1 MRGITQSYS
10 LLADQSALS
19 AKQLRRIFNSM
30 TAGDRKKSTAPGRF
44 SELDEVIAAEVA
56 KRFAGPISA
65 HELGAG
71 NAITSVELFRRL
83 SRDREVT
90 FRASDYYD
98 HITVARRF
106 GIDFISDAHGKPLQ
120 IGIGRVGIR
129 PVFRSWPSGGRRIS
143 LFHPEAIELA
153 RTNPR
158 FTLDNDDFFQPDPG
172 PYHVVRLMNGIPQT
186 ASLEYRNR
194 IITSLKRTLTPD
206 GILIVGRRSDWSLV
220 ENVNEACIECV
231 GAINGRDPQAVER
244 SR

>member
-1 MRGITQSYS
+1 MRGITPSYS
-10 LLADQSALS
+10 LLADQAALS
-19 AKQLRRIFNSM
+19 GKQLRRIFNSM
-30 TAGDRKKSTAPGRF
+30 TAGERKKSTKPGRY
-44 SELDEVIAAEVA
+44 SELDEVIAAEVVR
-56 KRFAGPISA
+56 RFAGPISV

-83 SRDREVT
+83 SRDRDVT

-106 GIDFISDAHGKPLQ
+106 GIDFISDAHGNPLQ

-158 FTLDNDDFFQPDPG
+158 FTLGNDDFFQPDPG
-172 PYHVVRLMNGIPQT
+172 PYHVIRLMNGFSPD
-186 ASLEYRNR
+186 AEYRDR
-194 IITSLKRTLTPD
+194 IVAALRRTLTPD
-206 GILIVGRRSDWSLV
+206 GILIFGRRNDWT
-220 ENVNEACIECV
+220 
-231 GAINGRDPQAVER
+231 AIGT
-244 SR
+244 